1 MHILALIVTL
11 LLAAGT
17 WYARLKMVGRVAKDA
32 KGLADRLRNAPR
44 QFAFMRRARHVG
56 LKAVDDPTE
65 AAAILLA
72 LVSGAQVSEQLSDRS
87 KAVFLEETGLLFDL
101 TAPEAEALL
110 VHAFWM
116 IRSVEL
122 PLPVARRMTKAIV
135 QAPGIGAKEL
145 VDLDSILVIMS
156 EANGASELAAREV
169 LQAYR
174 NVAGLSV

>member
-11 LLAAGT
+11 LLAGAT
-17 WYARLKMVGRVAKDA
+17 WYARLKMVGRAAKDA

-44 QFAFMRRARHVG
+44 KFAFMRRARHIG

-72 LVSGAQVSEQLSDRS
+72 LVSGARDREQFSDRS
-87 KAVFLEETGLLFDL
+87 EMVFLEETGLLFDL
-101 TAPEAEALL
+101 TPPEAEALL

-122 PLPVARRMTKAIV
+122 PLPVAKRMTKTIV
-135 QAPGIGAKEL
+135 QTPGIGAKEL

-156 EANGASELAAREV
+156 EANGASELAAREL
-169 LQAYR
+169 LQTYR